1 MLKNFTKKKR
11 CEMGFLKIQ
20 TVDGVNGIHPSESLP
35 PTLSYCLGSLPPL
48 PVPRPNSAESEH
60 VVLKDTPVPTS
71 CLWHFQ
77 KSRQIVSG
85 PRQGRRGEA
94 WPASC
99 PPAPNPW
106 LRCQPLKRLPDATLH
121 PPTHTHTHRATLM
134 PSLAQPQPRKGLHL
148 QTLRGAATWNRQEL
162 FLEAE

>member
-11 CEMGFLKIQ
+11 CEMGFHKIE

-71 CLWHFQ
+71 CLWHFPE
-77 KSRQIVSG
+77 SRQIVSG

-99 PPAPNPW
+99 PPAPNP
-106 LRCQPLKRLPDATLH
+106 
-121 PPTHTHTHRATLM
+121 
-134 PSLAQPQPRKGLHL
+134 
-148 QTLRGAATWNRQEL
+148 
-162 FLEAE
+162 